1 MDGRMDKWID
11 GRMDKWI
18 DARMDGFNFTSI
30 STVFLSY
37 QDNWRINGTLFR
49 LEKISPLAGLELCT
63 ARYVGQRLTL

>member
-1 MDGRMDKWID
+1 MDGLMDGWINGLMD
-11 GRMDKWI
+11 GW
-18 DARMDGFNFTSI
+18 MDGFNFTSI

-49 LEKISPLAGLELCT
+49 LKKILPLAGLEIWT